1 MLRFADLRGGR
12 WRKLNARPVRLVS
25 GKHSNGD
32 NAMNARKLMIPVFF
46 LLLAVSGLA
55 RALDIQPYTANA
67 LQQAQASG
75 KPVAVHF
82 HADWCSTCKAQEQA
96 FNSLRGDPQ
105 LKGITLLVANYD
117 NERELKQ
124 AMNVRSQ
131 SIVVVFRGKKETARI
146 GGETKPEKI
155 KAALVTAL

>member
-1 MLRFADLRGGR
+1 MLGI
-12 WRKLNARPVRLVS
+12 V
-25 GKHSNGD
+25 
-32 NAMNARKLMIPVFF
+32 
-46 LLLAVSGLA
+46 LLLAISGLA

-82 HADWCSTCKAQEQA
+82 HADWCPTCKAQEKA
-96 FNSLRGDPQ
+96 FNGLRGDPQ

-117 NERELKQ
+117 NERELKK

-131 SIVVVFRGKKETARI
+131 SVVVVFRGSKETARI

>member
-1 MLRFADLRGGR
+1 M
-12 WRKLNARPVRLVS
+12 
-25 GKHSNGD
+25 H
-32 NAMNARKLMIPVFF
+32 ARKLMIPVLVF
-46 LLLAVSGLA
+46 LLAVSGLA
-55 RALDIQPYTANA
+55 RALEIQPYTANA
-67 LQQAQASG
+67 LQQAQSAG

-82 HADWCSTCKAQEQA
+82 HADWCPTCKAQEKA
-96 FNSLRGDPQ
+96 FSGLRDDPQ

-117 NERELKQ
+117 NERELKK

-131 SIVVVFRGKKETARI
+131 SVVVVFRGSKETARI

>member
-1 MLRFADLRGGR
+1 M
-12 WRKLNARPVRLVS
+12 
-25 GKHSNGD
+25 H
-32 NAMNARKLMIPVFF
+32 ARKLMIPVLV

-82 HADWCSTCKAQEQA
+82 HADWCATCTAQEKA
-96 FNSLRGDPQ
+96 FDGLRGDPQ
-105 LKGITLLVANYD
+105 LKGLTLLVANYD
-117 NERELKQ
+117 TERELKQ

-131 SIVVVFRGKKETARI
+131 SVVVVFRGSKETARI
-146 GGETKPEKI
+146 GGETKPDKI
-155 KAALVTAL
+155 KTALLTAL

>member
-1 MLRFADLRGGR
+1 MY
-12 WRKLNARPVRLVS
+12 
-25 GKHSNGD
+25 
-32 NAMNARKLMIPVFF
+32 ARKLMIPVFV

-67 LQQAQASG
+67 LQQAQSSD

-82 HADWCSTCKAQEQA
+82 HADWCPTCKAQEQA
-96 FNSLRGDPQ
+96 FNGLRSDPK

-117 NERELKQ
+117 KERELKK

-131 SIVVVFRGKKETARI
+131 SVVVVFRGSKETARI

-155 KAALVTAL
+155 KAALITAL